1 MQSSEREKE
10 TRKNR
15 VPEMP
20 HFHFKLNDRH
30 LTFGPN
36 EGTQYM
42 SQNTIYPAA
51 QSSGNG
57 QSTFGGLNRPRIKR
71 EFPDENGQGINT
83 WDRCNPL
90 TINQEPN
97 IKQEPGIKT
106 EPGIKMEPQE
116 FNNTQQ
122 VEGRLVI
129 DLTEDD
135 DNSSAQKRPMPRAEL
150 WTTIQKRQ
158 KTAMTPIEIIDH
170 PVESLFVQDDD
181 SPQSISPN
189 TSDPLFELG
198 KDHVSG

>member
-1 MQSSEREKE
+1 MINMQSSEREKE

-36 EGTQYM
+36 EGTKYM
-42 SQNTIYPAA
+42 PQDTIYPAA
-51 QSSGNG
+51 QNSGNG
-57 QSTFGGLNRPRIKR
+57 QSTFGGLKRPRIKR
-71 EFPDENGQGINT
+71 EFPDENGQGIET
-83 WDRCNPL
+83 WDRCNPS
-90 TINQEPN
+90 TIKQEPN
-97 IKQEPGIKT
+97 IKQEPGIK
-106 EPGIKMEPQE
+106 IEPQE

-150 WTTIQKRQ
+150 WTAIQKRQ
-158 KTAMTPIEIIDH
+158 KMAMAPIEIIDH

-189 TSDPLFELG
+189 TSDPLFELNE
-198 KDHVSG
+198 DHVSG

>member
-1 MQSSEREKE
+1 MVNMQSFEKE
-10 TRKNR
+10 KEPRKNKA
-15 VPEMP
+15 PEMA
-20 HFHFKLNDRH
+20 HSNLKLNDHH
-30 LTFGPN
+30 LTFRPN

-57 QSTFGGLNRPRIKR
+57 QSTFGGLNRPRIKK
-71 EFPDENGQGINT
+71 EFPDENGHGIKT
-83 WDRCNPL
+83 WDRWNPF
-90 TINQEPN
+90 TIKQEPN
-97 IKQEPGIKT
+97 IKQ

-116 FNNTQQ
+116 FNNTRE

-150 WTTIQKRQ
+150 WTAIQKRQ
-158 KTAMTPIEIIDH
+158 KTAMTPIEIMNH

-181 SPQSISPN
+181 SPRSISPN
-189 TSDPLFELG
+189 TSGPLLELG
-198 KDHVSG
+198 ENHISG